1 MIKSGLRDAQYR
13 RITNSDALAQTAPA
27 SMKMRYVGLE
37 HFPAKWEAVRRRKCD
52 HYKIT

>member
-27 SMKMRYVGLE
+27 SVKMRYVGLE
-37 HFPAKWEAVRRRKCD
+37 HFPAKWEPVRRRKYD